1 MPPSRTTP
9 FRRLRLRLRPHL
21 WPIAQTAGA
30 AVLAW
35 SLARLLVDDP
45 VPAFAAIAAV
55 ISVGATYGQRPLRAV
70 ELTAGVVLGLSVAA
84 LLVEL
89 IGTGP
94 LQIGLIVILAMV
106 AAVAL
111 GGGRQ
116 LLISEAAVSG
126 ILVASLAPTSPSLF
140 PDRPLEALL
149 GGVVALVVSAVAF
162 PPDPRVH
169 LARAAN
175 ALLVELSVV
184 LDGLAGALEQ
194 RDAARAAAALQAAR
208 DLDPAVRAL
217 EEALAVARETSRFAP
232 ARRPARTAVER
243 YAAVAPHVDH
253 AVRNARVLARHVSR
267 YVRTGRVTPGEL
279 PGAVRALREAVWELG
294 AMVDEPARLQAVR
307 EATARATAAA
317 AAAYER
323 ERDLGTAE
331 LVVQV
336 RSTAVDLLHAA
347 QTATGG
353 DAEREA
359 PATEQLTAL
368 APR

>member
-1 MPPSRTTP
+1 MPQPRTSTL
-9 FRRLRLRLRPHL
+9 RRARVRLRPHL

-35 SLARLLVDDP
+35 YLARLLVDDP
-45 VPAFAAIAAV
+45 VPAFASIAAV
-55 ISVGATYGQRPLRAV
+55 ISVGATYGERPMRAV
-70 ELTAGVVLGLSVAA
+70 ELTVGVVLGLSVAA
-84 LLVEL
+84 LLVEVV
-89 IGTGP
+89 GTGP
-94 LQIGLIVILAMV
+94 LQIGLIIVLAMA

-116 LLISEAAVSG
+116 LLVSESAVSA
-126 ILVASLAPTSPSLF
+126 ILLVSVAPTSPSLF
-140 PDRPLEALL
+140 PARPIEALI

-175 ALLVELSVV
+175 ALLVELSVM
-184 LDGLAGALEQ
+184 LDGLAAALEQ
-194 RDAARAAAALQAAR
+194 RDPARAAAALQSAR
-208 DLDPAVRAL
+208 DLDAPVRAV
-217 EEALAVARETSRFAP
+217 EETLAVGRETLRISP
-232 ARRPARTAVER
+232 TRRPARTAVER
-243 YAAVAPHVDH
+243 YAAAATHVDH

-267 YVRTGRVTPGEL
+267 FVRTGRPAPQEL

-294 AMVDEPARLQAVR
+294 TMIEDPMRLEAVR
-307 EATARATAAA
+307 RHTARATAAA

-323 ERDLGTAE
+323 ERDLGMAE
-331 LVVQV
+331 IVVQV

-347 QTATGG
+347 QSATGS
-353 DAEREA
+353 DAEREH
-359 PATEQLTAL
+359 PATEQLTAV